1 MWSLEL
7 VNPVAGASE
16 TRPRNIPLNAGTTSF
31 GRTAQTPPDATEIV
45 FPSLH
50 ISGRHAVITVVQD
63 APPVLQDVSS
73 NGCKLFRT
81 SGPRVAVKKTSEPL
95 AEGDEVQ
102 FGLNAKVALDHIE
115 YRYRV
120 VRQAAIQLAGATPVT
135 AGVTRHRPTAVS
147 PPSVAVPPT
156 TPASTGIAGP
166 LASCLA
172 TQVAVC
178 SSQDSSQPAC
188 TGAAS
193 QQLET
198 TDVPA
203 AAEAPAAAAPAAA
216 GVGSDVSGAEGA
228 DLGDCLDDD
237 ALAAAL
243 DQAEAA
249 AAATAQHSEAMEV
262 DQGDEPPPPPPE
274 PPQPPPPQP
283 EPEAPTEDP
292 PQAEG
297 PAAEPPAAAAASTA
311 LSPSAAAEELGYEDV
326 SRSFFQRSD
335 GSRVPLE
342 VDAAEQPPDGAPRVD
357 YATLRAVRTPDGRG
371 WGLACTQPIV
381 AGAFVVEMCGK
392 IVDEADATR
401 PGYDATYVL
410 GFDDAT
416 LARKREAGDEVRYID
431 CRERGSIARL
441 ANDSQQPNL
450 ALRYL
455 PSGGAGGEL
464 LPRRAF
470 LVALADIPAHAELTW
485 NYGGYTS
492 SSTLTLPPTPAL
504 NPSLLPSLS
513 SSPTGEHYPRPW
525 KQQQR
530 NEAASSSAAGDAE
543 ALPPPTLVVDPNAPE
558 TLRPPTSTAHEP
570 ARKSAGGKAP
580 VRYVATKAARKV
592 APYGIPPVRLKHPAR
607 KCAGGKA
614 PRKQLASRAARK
626 CAPASGG
633 VLPYDDGDDEAV
645 EGIWTPHVPKVLSQ
659 VHAHLTISKAAVEAV
674 HARLMTTVEAVV
686 DGAAASAGSR
696 PLVVGD
702 LDAAVRRVLPSN
714 PPPLP
719 THDLNSLA
727 THAITE
733 GNKAAKSYPPGAEHK
748 DNGGLTFPVGDVAAL
763 VLSRLTGDQQPLPD
777 EVAAYLTAIA
787 EYLAAEMLEL
797 AGNLAYPHL
806 RWDHVMK
813 RQLEKAI
820 RGDKELSLLFPQSA
834 GAGEEDE
841 EDEDEDCT
849 FVERFESAVEL
860 VSAPGTFAAGGDVA
874 MPQPMLGVAGVED
887 VLAWPLPGAQGRQL
901 LEVAKSAGGG
911 GGACSVPPRLLT
923 WGNVTA
929 WDEALRGV
937 VGEAL
942 KALGVKTQTKVE
954 LSALQIHSAETGVP
968 EGSKGSAD
976 GGTRRSQRLYI
987 NESAPELTD
996 TSHGRSPC
1004 RPLSGPELAL
1014 SQQIAT
1020 S

>member
-1 MWSLEL
+1 MEAEATL
-7 VNPVAGASE
+7 VGAKF
-16 TRPRNIPLNAGTTSF
+16 TPRPKKGKN
-31 GRTAQTPPDATEIV
+31 TAADA
-45 FPSLH
+45 
-50 ISGRHAVITVVQD
+50 A
-63 APPVLQDVSS
+63 
-73 NGCKLFRT
+73 
-81 SGPRVAVKKTSEPL
+81 
-95 AEGDEVQ
+95 
-102 FGLNAKVALDHIE
+102 
-115 YRYRV
+115 
-120 VRQAAIQLAGATPVT
+120 QAAQAAQAVLNVDDLPLDVEYANGQQGQVHDSAWSMAVGAAKKVIGGSFRAPKTVGSSKREGARGT
-135 AGVTRHRPTAVS
+135 ARPPQCAAS
-147 PPSVAVPPT
+147 PA
-156 TPASTGIAGP
+156 P
-166 LASCLA
+166 LASDEGKEDWAVKALRRQREANEEKEPHELQAERMLA
-172 TQVAVC
+172 EQDERRARDAEKRARE
-178 SSQDSSQPAC
+178 SSQREADR
-188 TGAAS
+188 AS
-193 QQLET
+193 
-198 TDVPA
+198 
-203 AAEAPAAAAPAAA
+203 
-216 GVGSDVSGAEGA
+216 
-228 DLGDCLDDD
+228 
-237 ALAAAL
+237 
-243 DQAEAA
+243 
-249 AAATAQHSEAMEV
+249 AATTRGSAPKRGRPEESV
-262 DQGDEPPPPPPE
+262 DLTSDGD
-274 PPQPPPPQP
+274 

-392 IVDEADATR
+392 IVDEEDATR

-431 CRERGSIARL
+431 CREQGSIARL

-455 PSGGAGGEL
+455 PSAGAGGEL

-485 NYGGYTS
+485 NYGTVNLLPPS
-492 SSTLTLPPTPAL
+492 PPPTPAL
-504 NPSLLPSLS
+504 NPSLQPSLS

-525 KQQQR
+525 KQQR
-530 NEAASSSAAGDAE
+530 NEAASSSAAGEAG

-558 TLRPPTSTAHEP
+558 TLRPLTSTAHEPRPRTFVP

-592 APYGIPPVRLKHPAR
+592 APYTVAGKSAAPRKSAPVSSGRKQTLASLGITSGRPRKSAPASGT
-607 KCAGGKA
+607 GGMA
-614 PRKQLASRAARK
+614 PRKQLATKASRK
-626 CAPASGG
+626 SAPATGAW
-633 VLPYDDGDDEAV
+633 LPYDKGDDEAV

-659 VHAHLTISKAAVEAV
+659 LHPNLTISKAAVEAV

-686 DGAAASAGSR
+686 AGAAAWRSR

-702 LDAAVRRVLPSN
+702 LDAAVRSVLPSN
-714 PPPLP
+714 P
-719 THDLNSLA
+719 TDSLA
-727 THAITE
+727 THAISE
-733 GNKAAKSYPPGAEHK
+733 GNKAAKRYPPGAEHK
-748 DNGGLTFPVGDVAAL
+748 PNGGLTFPVGDVAAL

-797 AGNLAYPHL
+797 AGKLAP

-813 RQLEKAI
+813 RHLEKAI
-820 RGDKELSLLFPQSA
+820 RGDKELSVLFPQSA

-841 EDEDEDCT
+841 EDEEDEDEDLT

-887 VLAWPLPGAQGRQL
+887 LLAWPLPGAQGRQL
-901 LEVAKSAGGG
+901 LEVAKSASGG
-911 GGACSVPPRLLT
+911 GGASSVPPRLLT
-923 WGNVTA
+923 WGNATA

-954 LSALQIHSAETGVP
+954 LSALQIHSVETGVP

-976 GGTRRSQRLYI
+976 GGTRRSQRLYM
-987 NESAPELTD
+987 S
-996 TSHGRSPC
+996 
-1004 RPLSGPELAL
+1004 RPD
-1014 SQQIAT
+1014 
-1020 S
+1020 